1 MRIMCLPC
9 SQEKV
14 YAQSRSDRFDGAAAK
29 GYRVAIRILTAGPP
43 EYSDTNRDTAPHWL
57 RENITYQIPYF
68 EKNYNLID
76 DGEGK
81 DDKLQP
87 STSAF

>member
-1 MRIMCLPC
+1 MEL
-9 SQEKV
+9 
-14 YAQSRSDRFDGAAAK
+14 
-29 GYRVAIRILTAGPP
+29 AGSL
-43 EYSDTNRDTAPHWL
+43 Y
-57 RENITYQIPYF
+57 TYYTRTGTMPTDF